1 MTVITFTAEG
11 RLDGDK
17 VIVDLNG
24 TEIKV
29 GLLGSDNPTPEEFCL
44 ASAISCLILTVY
56 YIAREKGVTI
66 NSIEGYIEGKMD
78 TKGFQG
84 VEEVPPGLL
93 EVSYELIVYS
103 KDSRISDILK
113 EAEERCPMR
122 DTLTRSVKVNINW
135 KIKS

>member
-1 MTVITFTAEG
+1 LTTITFTAEG
-11 RLDGDK
+11 KLERDK

-24 TEIKV
+24 TEIRV

-56 YIAREKGVTI
+56 YIAREKGVAI

-84 VEEVPPGLL
+84 FKEVPPGLL
-93 EVSYELIVYS
+93 EVNYELIVDS
-103 KDSRISDILK
+103 KDTRISEILK